1 MTIYEHVS
9 LANSI
14 FIYYLSINIT
24 SFLLA
29 VPIVQMDKD
38 DFICKRKNAY
48 EAIAALIALM
58 IFVAITSISCYVY
71 RFEIKVHLFEK
82 LDWHPFDKQEE
93 DDGKKHDVYLMY
105 CQADESWVINTL
117 LVGLN
122 KFGYKTCVPDRDFA
136 VGASTAAEMAEA
148 FSKTRRVLVVLSQS
162 FVNNKY
168 AMSDFYHA
176 YEHDRSAT
184 RRRFL
189 VLVKLREKINFGRHD
204 IFKKYLSTNY
214 FLSIT
219 ISSFWSRLR
228 YWLPPIDEQRLPTIT
243 DNMAT
248 EDIASDEELEEILQP
263 LI

>member
-1 MTIYEHVS
+1 MEKEDFNHCEELNIY
-9 LANSI
+9 A
-14 FIYYLSINIT
+14 T
-24 SFLLA
+24 T
-29 VPIVQMDKD
+29 
-38 DFICKRKNAY
+38 
-48 EAIAALIALM
+48 AALIAF
-58 IFVAITSISCYVY
+58 IIVASITSISCYVY
-71 RFEIKVHLFEK
+71 RFEIKILLLEK
-82 LDWHPFDKQEE
+82 LDWHPFDKQKE

-122 KFGYKTCVPDRDFA
+122 KFRYKTCVPDRDFT

-189 VLVKLREKINFGRHD
+189 VLVKLREKIDFGRHD

-214 FLSIT
+214 FLPIR
-219 ISSFWSRLR
+219 IRSFWSRLR
-228 YWLPPIDEQRLPTIT
+228 YWLPPIEQQKLPAIT
-243 DNMAT
+243 DNMVDENIDT
-248 EDIASDEELEEILQP
+248 SDEFADSSDAAPLVQLENVQ
-263 LI
+263 